1 MSIDHI
7 ISEIYNSMIEEVIG
21 MNDNTT
27 LLDYEYWFMV
37 KGRPSTQFL
46 L

>member
-27 LLDYEYWFMV
+27 LLDYEY
-37 KGRPSTQFL
+37 
-46 L
+46 

>member
-21 MNDNTT
+21 MNDNNT
-27 LLDYEYWFMV
+27 LLDYEY
-37 KGRPSTQFL
+37 
-46 L
+46 